1 MRPRCAR
8 SATGATRPIRRAA
21 NCGATAM
28 GGRPGCCSRARIR
41 PCWPRRRARAPVLG
55 AADRINSTRQFMH
68 ALNRVGV
75 TSAIDAGGDGL
86 AYPDDYAAV
95 IALARRGELTTRIAY
110 ALGARHAGRE
120 IDDFAQWIAL
130 TSPGDGDA
138 FLRANGEASGCC
150 FRRSTWGIFSTRA
163 PSCPR
168 RSMRNWPP
176 SSGCWSAT
184 AGRSGCMRPTT
195 NRSAASST
203 CSRR

>member
-1 MRPRCAR
+1 
-8 SATGATRPIRRAA
+8 
-21 NCGATAM
+21 M

-41 PCWPRRRARAPVLG
+41 PCWPRLARAPVLG

-138 FLRANGEASGCC
+138 FLRANGAGERLLFSAVDL
-150 FRRSTWGIFSTRA
+150 GIFSTRA